1 MMNKFV
7 NEDGIVNEKVKS
19 KFFFFL
25 NEVQVIF
32 VGVCIGNKEFFG
44 EKGELEKFSELE
56 IFELGKFIFEFI
68 DLGKKEY

>member
-19 KFFFFL
+19 KFIFFL

-44 EKGELEKFSELE
+44 EKGELEKFLELE